1 MVRRHS
7 LPPHALK
14 RQNSRFKI
22 GAGVA
27 AAAGAGAAL
36 LAVGLCLRLTPPPA
50 VPAPTPAR
58 VEQPWEVVDRQERL
72 GSAWPSYATEVTLV
86 RGKKN
91 QNSRRKAQLTMK
103 TLYSIRSQKAPRIL
117 PRS

>member
-27 AAAGAGAAL
+27 AAAGAGATL

-58 VEQPWEVVDRQERL
+58 VEVRDDGGRRRAADARQQPVAHAHGQRL
-72 GSAWPSYATEVTLV
+72 GAADA
-86 RGKKN
+86 RGCD
-91 QNSRRKAQLTMK
+91 RGE
-103 TLYSIRSQKAPRIL
+103 
-117 PRS
+117 

>member
-7 LPPHALK
+7 VPPHALK

-58 VEQPWEVVDRQERL
+58 VEQPWEVVDRLERL
-72 GSAWPSYATEVTLV
+72 TGRVDQRWRRVTNCMDPSP
-86 RGKKN
+86 
-91 QNSRRKAQLTMK
+91 TMPM
-103 TLYSIRSQKAPRIL
+103 TMTMQISTQCQCQ
-117 PRS
+117 

>member
-1 MVRRHS
+1 MKMVRRHS

-50 VPAPTPAR
+50 VPSAKPTR
-58 VEQPWEVVDRQERL
+58 VEQPWEVVDRHERL
-72 GSAWPSYATEVTLV
+72 GSAWPSYATAELK
-86 RGKKN
+86 RLAEEN
-91 QNSRRKAQLTMK
+91 AELRRQLAASSTK
-103 TLYSIRSQKAPRIL
+103 GGDA
-117 PRS
+117 